1 MLRSSMTTA
10 GVVLLGATALAQR
23 SPSDLGA
30 RLRPI
35 TSEVKNAGVLHL
47 GTGQWTRHAS
57 PSANLAGPTVVYAN
71 TCSSGYFGAMIQ
83 NETWTDEGTLPDST
97 MPTQAST
104 VIPGGVDTNAGCLPS
119 YTING
124 FQIAYCTNSTVF
136 DITMNFYSA
145 YQSPT
150 IFCTVPGAPA
160 ANFVITG
167 LPASNGATQ
176 ACWIVSFDL
185 DAASAT
191 FSLAASNGADTNAFG
206 WSFGL
211 NSAPVAQNTDG
222 PIIAGGV
229 QVGGTSYANCT
240 GTDATRWD
248 RGTASVGYPG
258 NVVQAGNFPDTQ
270 EEGTGMLTQDA
281 FRVDGSTTAPSGPGC
296 YYFGGNPLASFHLE
310 LYSSDQCGDAIVGT
324 SICLPGQ
331 NGVIAC
337 PCGNNPVNPGA
348 GCENSGQGQP
358 ATGGAILTA
367 TSPTGT
373 ASVSNDQVT
382 LTATFVR
389 TNTTSLFLQGNA
401 LIAAGAVFGDG
412 VRCAGG
418 QLLRLNSPGGTLSDG
433 TGTVVYPNPA
443 FPLPITQRVA
453 NLGQPINPGDTR
465 WYGVYYRDP
474 SLTFCPNPPGNTWNI
489 TQTVQITWQP

>member
-1 MLRSSMTTA
+1 MTTA
-10 GVVLLGATALAQR
+10 SVLLLGATALAQ
-23 SPSDLGA
+23 SPSDLSA

-47 GTGQWTRHAS
+47 GTGQWTRNAS
-57 PSANLAGPTVVYAN
+57 PSANLAGPAVVYAN
-71 TCSSGYFGAMIQ
+71 TCNSGYFGAMIQ
-83 NETWTDEGTLPDST
+83 NEIWVDEGVLPDPT

-104 VIPGGVDTNAGCLPS
+104 VIPGGNDTAPGCASS
-119 YTING
+119 YNING
-124 FQIAYCTNSTVF
+124 FMIAYCTNSTVF
-136 DITMNFYSA
+136 DITVNFYSA

-150 IFCTVPGAPA
+150 IFCTVPGAPT

-176 ACWIVSFDL
+176 ACWLVSFDL

-191 FSLAASNGADTNAFG
+191 FSLAASSGVDTNAFG
-206 WSFGL
+206 WSFNL

-222 PIIAGGV
+222 PIIAGG
-229 QVGGTSYANCT
+229 QEIGGTSHADCT
-240 GTDATRWD
+240 GTDASRWD
-248 RGTASVGYPG
+248 TGTASVAYPA
-258 NVVQAGNFPDTQ
+258 NVVQVGNFPATQ

-281 FRVDGSTTAPSGPGC
+281 FRVDGSTTAPQGPGC
-296 YYFGGNPLASFHLE
+296 YYFLGNPLASFHLE
-310 LYSSDQCGDAIVGT
+310 LYSDVICGDAVIGQ
-324 SICLPGQ
+324 SICIPGQ
-331 NGVIAC
+331 AGVIAC
-337 PCGNNPVNPGA
+337 PCGNNPVNPNA

-358 ATGGAILTA
+358 QTGGATLTA
-367 TSPTGT
+367 TSPTAS
-373 ASVSNDQVT
+373 ASVGNDLVT
-382 LTATFVR
+382 LTATAVR

-418 QLLRLNSPGGTLSDG
+418 QLLRLNSPGGTLSDAG
-433 TGTVVYPNPA
+433 GTVQYPNA
-443 FPLPITQRVA
+443 GFPLSITARA
-453 NLGQPINPGDTR
+453 AALGQPINAGDTR

-489 TQTVQITWQP
+489 TQTVELNWVP